1 VREIEEGLR
10 FVGRNPMLRTLAAEA
25 AIFACAGRIYG
36 TVFLLY
42 ATRDL
47 GLQPG
52 LLGLIFALGGATSF
66 VGALVTQ
73 RFITRL
79 GIRVSLIVA
88 FVLIGSGNGLVALA
102 GGPGMA
108 AGFLVAQQF
117 VKDPAY
123 PVLNAAQASLRQTL
137 TPARYQGRMHASLR
151 VVEFG
156 GMLVGAVLGGWLGEM
171 FGLRA
176 TLATAAVGGAA
187 AAVPLLL
194 FHLDGEAMQS
204 GDLAIP

>member
-1 VREIEEGLR
+1 MTVAEDIRQLAQHLGHERVDL
-10 FVGRNPMLRTLAAEA
+10 VGHA
-25 AIFACAGRIYG
+25 
-36 TVFLLY
+36 V
-42 ATRDL
+42 
-47 GLQPG
+47 
-52 LLGLIFALGGATSF
+52 GGATSL

-73 RFITRL
+73 RVITHL
-79 GIRVSLIVA
+79 GIRVSLVVA

-102 GGPGMA
+102 GGPGIA

-123 PVLNAAQASLRQTL
+123 PVLNVAQASLRQRL
-137 TPARYQGRMHASLR
+137 TPDRYQGRMHASLR

-156 GMLVGAVLGGWLGEM
+156 GTAGGALLGGWLGEM
-171 FGLRA
+171 LGLRA

-194 FHLDGEAMQS
+194 IHLDSEAAPS
-204 GDLAIP
+204 GDPATP